1 MPAADIIQQLG
12 LQPHPEGG
20 YFRETYRAA
29 EAIPAAGLDRRYAG
43 PRATSTAIYY
53 LLEAGQRSALHRIK
67 SDEIFHFYAG
77 DPLTVVEIAPD
88 GHLTETLLGPDIAA
102 GAIPQHVIPA
112 GTWFGA
118 ISNGRFSPHGF
129 SLVGCTVAPGFD
141 FADFEL
147 AETAALLAAFPR
159 HETWIRR
166 LT

>member
-1 MPAADIIQQLG
+1 MQAADIVRQLR

-20 YFRETYRAA
+20 YFRETYRAT
-29 EAIPAAGLDRRYAG
+29 ETIAANGLDRRYGGA
-43 PRATSTAIYY
+43 RSTSTAIYY
-53 LLEAGQRSALHRIK
+53 LLEAGQRSALHRLR

-77 DPLTVVEIAPD
+77 DPLTIVEIAPD
-88 GHLTETLLGPDIAA
+88 GRLTETLLGADLAG

-118 ISNGRFSPHGF
+118 VPTGRF

-147 AETAALLAAFPR
+147 AETAALLRAFPR

-166 LT
+166 LA

>member
-1 MPAADIIQQLG
+1 MHAADIVRQLG

-29 EAIPAAGLDRRYAG
+29 ESIPPQDLDRRRG
-43 PRATSTAIYY
+43 GGRAASTAIYY
-53 LLEAGQRSALHRIK
+53 LLEAGQRSALHRLK

-77 DPLTVVEIAPD
+77 DPLRIIEIAPD
-88 GHLTETLLGPDIAA
+88 GSLTETLLGADLGA
-102 GAIPQHVIPA
+102 GARPQHVIPA

-118 ISNGRFSPHGF
+118 IPAEGGRFT
-129 SLVGCTVAPGFD
+129 LVGCTVAPGFD

-147 AETAALLAAFPR
+147 AGTAALLAAFPQ
-159 HETWIRR
+159 HEAWIRR